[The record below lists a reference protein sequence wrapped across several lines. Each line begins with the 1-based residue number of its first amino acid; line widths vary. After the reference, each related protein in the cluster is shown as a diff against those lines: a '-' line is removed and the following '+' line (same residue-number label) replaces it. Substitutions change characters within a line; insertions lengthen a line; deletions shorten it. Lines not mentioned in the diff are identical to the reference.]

1 LRTLPFLLRSRSI
14 PKRLRP
20 WTTERGSALLEFA
33 FVCIFFLTLV
43 FGITGFGHALYAYHF
58 VSNAAREGSRWAAV
72 NGKLCA
78 DDTSCTAPAK
88 AADIQNYVKTIIPQ
102 GVDATKVTITPTWP
116 VKADSP
122 LICSAKVG
130 GLGPFDNYPG
140 CTVQVQVQYTFKL
153 IFPLVVTGP
162 LTFTS
167 SSDMVIVH

>member
-1 LRTLPFLLRSRSI
+1 MRSMPITSFPTPPEKAAAGPLSSAPPTLRR
-14 PKRLRP
+14 
-20 WTTERGSALLEFA
+20 
-33 FVCIFFLTLV
+33 
-43 FGITGFGHALYAYHF
+43 
-58 VSNAAREGSRWAAV
+58 